1 MGSDKQKIQGHQAW
15 LVPGGGLTGVAR
27 SLPVL
32 ALLLSVSAS
41 FPSRLPFVEARWL
54 PAAPGPCPAS
64 LTPWQRVSFQD
75 RSSQLP
81 LYYKT
86 SENDNHQQRTLF
98 EHLLP
103 DKGILRLLT
112 LSLLTDSSSKGD

>member
-15 LVPGGGLTGVAR
+15 LVPGGALTGVAR

-75 RSSQLP
+75 P
-81 LYYKT
+81 
-86 SENDNHQQRTLF
+86 
-98 EHLLP
+98 
-103 DKGILRLLT
+103 LT
-112 LSLLTDSSSKGD
+112 LIGRAWVITPVLNQSL